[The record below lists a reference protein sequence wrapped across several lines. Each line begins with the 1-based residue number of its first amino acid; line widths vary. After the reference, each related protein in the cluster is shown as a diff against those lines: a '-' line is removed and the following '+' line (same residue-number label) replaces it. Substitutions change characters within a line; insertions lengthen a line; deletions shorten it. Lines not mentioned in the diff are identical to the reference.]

1 MEYPATVSKGERESR
16 SRRSPR
22 PGRNLL
28 AQAMRVTLLLAILAV
43 VSRAELAIPLQFEPN
58 RGQAADDILF
68 LSRGA
73 GYTLLL
79 KSAEVSLVS
88 HNPDQISVAKMRL
101 IGGDAEARPTGMDPV
116 RGVSNYFFGSD
127 RNQWRTG
134 VPHYGKVR
142 YAGIYPEIDLV
153 FYGSKDELEYD
164 FVVSPGADP
173 QAIRLQFEG
182 AGELR
187 INDRGDLTLGGTA
200 ARMVHRRPVIYQ
212 VDQEGTRRTVDGRYR
227 LSDDNVVSFELDSY
241 DTTLPLVVDPLV
253 EFATLFGGSGL
264 DIAVA
269 IDIDGEGNLYLAG
282 GTDSMDLAVGDS
294 FQTELRGRSDL
305 FVAKLNPSGD
315 ELIYA
320 TYFGGSEVEFGDLAV
335 DVKGNAYLTGG
346 TASSDFPTLN
356 ALAPNFSGGGLD
368 AFVAKLNPSGTALIY
383 STYLGGSMSENKGGL
398 GRIAVDSEGAAYV
411 TGITDSTDFPTAQA
425 LQPTYAGGAYDAF
438 VTKISPDGSALVYST
453 YLGGNGVESEYS
465 SNAIAVDAAGNAYV
479 AGTTDSED
487 FPTANPLQATKRGAY
502 DAFVTKISPDGS
514 TLAYSTYIGREA
526 GGVAANDIAVDADG
540 ATYIVGYTT
549 AFSPDSEFPGG
560 EFPRFPPPG
569 LPFDGFVSKLSVDG
583 STIVYSEYLASS
595 EDDFAERIAVD
606 MGGNVWT
613 GVSTGTEF
621 PTTTDA
627 AYRNGWYVLAKLNPE
642 GEVVYAT
649 YFPSIAD
656 IVPGDIGEA
665 YLAGSTNGT
674 IAPLATPGAFQ
685 TELLGMDAYIA
696 KIGGDGSAAT
706 TVSAAS
712 YKNEVLA
719 PDSIVSS
726 FAPNFADETTFADV
740 IPLPTELDG
749 LTITVIDAELEEHE
763 AGLIVVTPQQIN
775 WALPPGIPPGPAR
788 VTISSGEGPMY
799 SGIIRIGAV
808 APALFSGDASGGG
821 VAAGFSL
828 FVASDGGRRQQPL
841 YDPYFYTAL
850 PIILGAEGDEVF
862 LILFGTGIR
871 GYTSQVTATVGG
883 ENVEV
888 TAAVPQGQFVG
899 LDQVN
904 LGPLPRSLAGRE
916 AADVVL
922 TVDGV
927 QTNVLTVAVF
937 P

>member
-1 MEYPATVSKGERESR
+1 MEYPATVSEGERELR
-16 SRRSPR
+16 SRGAPR
-22 PGRNLL
+22 PGRNLP
-28 AQAMRVTLLLAILAV
+28 AQATRVALVLMIVVV
-43 VSRAELAIPLQFEPN
+43 VSRAELAIPVRFEPN
-58 RGQAADDILF
+58 RGQAASDVLF
-68 LSRGA
+68 SSRGA

-79 KSAEVSLVS
+79 KSSEVSFVS
-88 HNPDQISVAKMRL
+88 RKPNQISVAKMRL
-101 IGGDAEARPTGMDPV
+101 IGGDADVRLTGLNPL
-116 RGVSNYFFGSD
+116 RGVSNYFVGSEPD
-127 RNQWRTG
+127 QWRTG
-134 VPHYGKVR
+134 VPHYGQVR
-142 YAGIYPEIDLV
+142 YADAYTGIDLV
-153 FYGSKDELEYD
+153 FYGSEDELEYD

-173 QAIRLQFEG
+173 RAIRLQFEG
-182 AGELR
+182 AGELK
-187 INDRGDLTLGGTA
+187 INDRGDLTIGGAT

-212 VDQEGTRRTVDGRYR
+212 VDQEGTRRTIDGRYR

-241 DTTLPLVVDPLV
+241 DMTLPLVIDPLV

-269 IDIDGEGNLYLAG
+269 IDIDGEGNLYMAG
-282 GTDSMDLAVGDS
+282 GTDSTDLAVGDS

-305 FVAKLNPSGD
+305 FVAKLNPSGT
-315 ELIYA
+315 ELIYV
-320 TYFGGSEVEFGDLAV
+320 TYLGGSEVEFGDLAV
-335 DVKGNAYLTGG
+335 DAAGNAYLTGG

-383 STYLGGSMSENKGGL
+383 STYLGGSMSENEGGL

-453 YLGGNGVESEYS
+453 YLGGSGAESEYS

-487 FPTANPLQATKRGAY
+487 FPTVNPLQATKRGAY

-514 TLAYSTYIGREA
+514 TLAYSTYLGRET

-540 ATYIVGYTT
+540 ATYIAGYTT

-569 LPFDGFVSKLSVDG
+569 LPFDGFVSKLSADG
-583 STIVYSEYLASS
+583 SAIVYSEYVASS

-606 MGGNVWT
+606 EGGNAWT
-613 GVSTGTEF
+613 GISTGSSF

-627 AYRNGWYVLAKLNPE
+627 AYHNGWYVLAKLNPE
-642 GEVVYAT
+642 GEVAYAT
-649 YFPSIAD
+649 YFPSIVD
-656 IVPGDIGEA
+656 IIPGDIGEA

-674 IAPLATPGAFQ
+674 IAPLVTPGAFQ
-685 TELLGMDAYIA
+685 TELLGTDAYIA
-696 KIGGDGSAAT
+696 KIGGDIDPVT
-706 TVSAAS
+706 TVSAAD
-712 YKNEVLA
+712 YDGRLLA
-719 PDSIVSS
+719 ADSIVSS
-726 FAPNFADETTFADV
+726 FAPNFADETTFAEV

-749 LTITVIDAELEEHE
+749 LTITVVDSELEEHA

-775 WALPPGIPPGPAR
+775 WALPPGIPTGPAR
-788 VTISSGEGPMY
+788 VTVSSEQGPIY
-799 SGIIRIGAV
+799 SGIVRIGAV
-808 APALFSGDASGGG
+808 APALFSGDASGEG

-828 FVASDGGRRQQPL
+828 LVASNGARSQQPL
-841 YDPYFYTAL
+841 KDPFFPGAL
-850 PIILGAEGDEVF
+850 PIRFGAEKDQVF

-883 ENVEV
+883 ENVDV

-904 LGPLPRSLAGRE
+904 LGPLPRTLAGRGPV
-916 AADVVL
+916 DVVL

-927 QTNVLTVAVF
+927 QTNVLGVF
-937 P
+937 MSR